1 MKTNQQNKIEQTK
14 NNKGNNFLCI
24 KISKRVVGLS
34 TFLYAQN
41 LFVKEK
47 NWFGIVLITSF

>member
-24 KISKRVVGLS
+24 KISKRVVGLL

-47 NWFGIVLITSF
+47 N